1 MFDIQ
6 SSTARRP
13 HKSPAHTVKDLNH
26 LLTVSVSAL
35 EHFVPSEPLILH
47 RFSCPSTPSA
57 KSFCC
62 RCCRPEGDASGGRRI
77 IGRHPTFDK
86 QFLKL
91 FLMFRV
97 RRCSHAKLSSPTRR
111 DDVASQA
118 INLCELQHHAG
129 EVALADLQN
138 PFKTRGKHALRIFDD
153 FRVDAHRAFLELA
166 IRLGVTRRKAC
177 CSK

>member
-77 IGRHPTFDK
+77 IGMPPTFDK

-91 FLMFRV
+91 FFMFRV
-97 RRCSHAKLSSPTRR
+97 RRCSHAKLFSFLIATTLRHR
-111 DDVASQA
+111 D
-118 INLCELQHHAG
+118 ELTPESTTHGRSCACRSAKHP
-129 EVALADLQN
+129 QN
-138 PFKTRGKHALRIFDD
+138 QG
-153 FRVDAHRAFLELA
+153 
-166 IRLGVTRRKAC
+166 
-177 CSK
+177 

>member
-47 RFSCPSTPSA
+47 RFSCPST
-57 KSFCC
+57 SFSKNFRF

-77 IGRHPTFDK
+77 IGRPPTFDK

-91 FLMFRV
+91 FFVFRV
-97 RRCSHAKLSSPTRR
+97 RRCSHAKHHLIGASRR
-111 DDVASQA
+111 RCVVAIYS
-118 INLCELQHHAG
+118 CERQQHTC
-129 EVALADLQN
+129 EVA
-138 PFKTRGKHALRIFDD
+138 
-153 FRVDAHRAFLELA
+153 
-166 IRLGVTRRKAC
+166 
-177 CSK
+177 